1 MLHIIDNFP
10 IQQSFLQSTHSG
22 DTVILKDN
30 AVYAAKQENL
40 KEATMTRRTFAH
52 LNLCVSKADLLLRN
66 ISDRELIR
74 GVAVIDSFDE
84 YQEYLAQN
92 IAVKSCN

>member
-10 IQQSFLQSTHSG
+10 IQHSFLQSTHSG

-30 AVYAAKQENL
+30 AVYAVKQENL
-40 KEATMTRRTFAH
+40 KEAMTKRTFAH
-52 LNLCVSKADLLLRN
+52 LNLCVSKTDLLLRN
-66 ISDRELIR
+66 ISNNELIR
-74 GVAVIDSFDE
+74 GVAVIDSIDE
-84 YQEYLAQN
+84 YQEYLVQN